1 MIMIEKP
8 ASEKH
13 NTLKIA
19 HIIPGSGGGFY
30 CGNCLRDSKFFE
42 ASRAQGHEVIKIPMY
57 LPLFDNEHNDQQTP
71 VFYGA
76 VSLYLKEKIPLL
88 RNAPR
93 WLDRV
98 LNAGPIL
105 RFAAKRATSTRAKGM
120 EQMTISMLMG
130 EEGRQKKE
138 LNQMVTWLKEHFNPD
153 IVHISNAL
161 LLGLA
166 HQLKE
171 KLNVPVLCSL
181 QDEDVW
187 VDGMN
192 PQFADRV
199 WSLMEEKSKDVDRF
213 VAVSHF
219 FADFMQK
226 KLNINKEKL
235 TTLHL
240 GVDPDDY
247 RYINAAGKPRTIG
260 YLSRLCYENGVD
272 ILAEAFILLKQR
284 EGTEDIRL
292 ILTGGYTTDD
302 LGLIRQLKRRFS
314 EAGLSDHVEWADDF
328 GGEAR
333 NRFFDRVS
341 VLSVP
346 VRHGEAFGIYLTE
359 ALAAGIPVVQPPLG
373 AFPEI
378 IQQSGGGIEYPEN
391 TPVALAEAL
400 YNLLNDPEQMQHL
413 SHSGRQAT
421 VNQFNIH
428 HMVEAM
434 TGIYQESI
442 VGSRESRVGSRE
454 SGVESRE
461 SGVGSRES
469 RVGSRE
475 SGVTDSR

>member
-1 MIMIEKP
+1 MEKP
-8 ASEKH
+8 ISIQNK
-13 NTLKIA
+13 TLKIA
-19 HIIPGSGGGFY
+19 HIIPGSGGSFY

-42 ASRAQGHEVIKIPMY
+42 ASKAQGHEVIKIPMY
-57 LPLFDNEHNDQQTP
+57 LPLFANEHNNQHIP

-76 VSLYLKEKIPLL
+76 VSLYLKEKIPVL

-93 WLDRV
+93 WFDRM

-120 EQMTISMLMG
+120 EQMTLSMLMG
-130 EEGRQKKE
+130 AAGRQKRE
-138 LNQMVTWLKEHFNPD
+138 LNQMIQWLKNHFRAD
-153 IVHISNAL
+153 IIHISNAL

-166 HQLKE
+166 EPIRKA
-171 KLNVPVLCSL
+171 LNVPVICSL

-187 VDGMN
+187 VDGMD
-192 PQFADRV
+192 PQFADQV
-199 WSLMEEKSKDVDRF
+199 WELMAQKAKDVDRF

-219 FADFMQK
+219 FAEFMQK

-247 RYINAAGKPRTIG
+247 HYINAAEKKRTVG
-260 YLSRLCYENGVD
+260 YLSRLCHENGVD
-272 ILAEAFILLKQR
+272 ILAEAFILLKQQV
-284 EGTEDIRL
+284 GTDDIRL
-292 ILTGGYTTDD
+292 ILTGGYTGDD
-302 LGLIRQLKRRFS
+302 LALIKTMKRRFA
-314 EAGLSDHVEWADDF
+314 ETGVSDAVEWADDF

-333 NRFFDRVS
+333 SRFLDRVS

-378 IQQSGGGIEYPEN
+378 IEASGGGIVYPEN
-391 TPVALAEAL
+391 RPEALAEAL
-400 YNLLNDPEQMQHL
+400 FGLLNDPEQMQHL
-413 SHSGRQAT
+413 SKKGREAA

-434 TGIYQESI
+434 TGIY
-442 VGSRESRVGSRE
+442 REAMMNE
-454 SGVESRE
+454 E
-461 SGVGSRES
+461 
-469 RVGSRE
+469 
-475 SGVTDSR
+475 